1 VKQLIERN
9 KSDLPLDVRF
19 VQENEPKVVIGKYP
33 SHEFKKEGINKENAG
48 NITDKAKIDRAI
60 EMLKAKQDLKI
71 ITTDEVEILKKLQS
85 LSLKLPTDRKDLI
98 LRKGTV
104 RRLKI
109 SFSQPCQEVPC
120 SIIGG

>member
-19 VQENEPKVVIGKYP
+19 VQENEPKVVIGKYL

-71 ITTDEVEILKKLQS
+71 ITTDEVEILKELQS

-98 LRKGTV
+98 LRKLIL
-104 RRLKI
+104 RK
-109 SFSQPCQEVPC
+109 Q
-120 SIIGG
+120 

>member
-19 VQENEPKVVIGKYP
+19 VQENEPKVVIGKYL

-60 EMLKAKQDLKI
+60 EMLKAK

-98 LRKGTV
+98 LRK
-104 RRLKI
+104 LI
-109 SFSQPCQEVPC
+109 LFLP
-120 SIIGG
+120 